1 LNHESTRIKP
11 EAIKDQRSKVKDQH
25 SAAAGCSRDSRPE
38 AGATNMSFSEKDKLK
53 ALAIVHIFE
62 TSKAFGDYG
71 ACVVLNDGAGVS
83 YGINQFTHRSG
94 SLLEVITAYFRN
106 GGTVGRAAIEEA
118 APLLRQKG
126 PGAIGELAGNARF
139 KKALKAA
146 ALTSEMRAAQHEIAE
161 RRYLR
166 PAVEAAEGSGFVLPL
181 SLAVIYDSINH
192 GSYARIRDRV
202 KISKKNYSTA
212 AEFEKAWIY
221 SYVKN
226 RDAWLESVPRLAVT
240 DYRTDFF
247 LAQIARGN
255 WTLELPVNV
264 HGVRLDAVSPESKVQ
279 SPKSEEGNPKSKIQ
293 NPKFEEVSAVE
304 PLNQPTETL
313 AIPQF
318 SPEILPESPENAHI
332 TAQPPDVFGEEEEA
346 KNGGDGEESRKVDA
360 GASSAGGPPALPGGI
375 LDRAGEVLDTAG
387 AKFDRVN
394 EVVSGIGQRKDA
406 AKSLWTTIGSTIW
419 QSIWAVVA
427 FIIGLPREVW
437 LTVAVIAGAFMLY
450 YLYRQIALG
459 KIREKQSQVP
469 MVPSPGS
476 LSSSLQNE
484 H

>member
-1 LNHESTRIKP
+1 
-11 EAIKDQRSKVKDQH
+11 
-25 SAAAGCSRDSRPE
+25 
-38 AGATNMSFSEKDKLK
+38 MSFTEKDKLK

-71 ACVVLNDGAGVS
+71 ACAVLNDGAGVS

-94 SLLEVITAYFRN
+94 SLLEVVTAYFRN
-106 GGTVGRAAIEEA
+106 GGTVGRTAIEEA
-118 APLLRQKG
+118 LPLLRQKG
-126 PGAIGELAGNARF
+126 PGAIGELAGNTRF

-161 RRYLR
+161 KRYLR

-202 KISKKNYSTA
+202 KISKKNYSSSL
-212 AEFEKAWIY
+212 EFEKAWIY

-226 RDAWLESVPRLAVT
+226 RDAWLESIPRLAVT

-255 WTLELPVNV
+255 WMLELPVNV
-264 HGVRLDAVSPESKVQ
+264 HGVKLAEVGPESKVQ

-293 NPKFEEVSAVE
+293 NPKSEAAAGSRRDSRQDAGARVSAVE
-304 PLNQPTETL
+304 PLNQPTQTL
-313 AIPQF
+313 AIPQN

-346 KNGGDGEESRKVDA
+346 RSEGEGEWSRKVDA
-360 GASSAGGPPALPGGI
+360 GASSAGEPPALPGGI
-375 LDRAGEVLDTAG
+375 LNRAEEVLDTAG
-387 AKFDRVN
+387 SKFDRVN
-394 EVVSGIGQRKDA
+394 EVVSGLGQRKDA

-419 QSIWAVVA
+419 QSIWAVIA

-459 KIREKQSQVP
+459 KIREKAEQ
-469 MVPSPGS
+469 GS
-476 LSSSLQNE
+476 S
-484 H
+484 

>member
-1 LNHESTRIKP
+1 
-11 EAIKDQRSKVKDQH
+11 
-25 SAAAGCSRDSRPE
+25 
-38 AGATNMSFSEKDKLK
+38 MSFSEKDKLK

-106 GGTVGRAAIEEA
+106 GGTIGRAAIEEA
-118 APLLRQKG
+118 LPLLRQKG
-126 PGAIGELAGNARF
+126 PGAIGELSGSARF

-146 ALTSEMRAAQHEIAE
+146 APTSEMRAAQHEIAE
-161 RRYLR
+161 KRYLR

-212 AEFEKAWIY
+212 VEFEKAWIY

-255 WTLELPVNV
+255 WPLELPVNV
-264 HGVRLDAVSPESKVQ
+264 HGVKLDQIESPKSQVSGPKVGDR
-279 SPKSEEGNPKSKIQ
+279 SENRIDLGLVEPGTRDSHIPNPKSEERGRVARETAAGPAAAVQ
-293 NPKFEEVSAVE
+293 QDSAVE
-304 PLNQPTETL
+304 PLNQPTKTL

-318 SPEILPESPENAHI
+318 PPEILPESPENAHT
-332 TAQPPDVFGEEEEA
+332 TAQPLNKEGE
-346 KNGGDGEESRKVDA
+346 NGRGGEGESE
-360 GASSAGGPPALPGGI
+360 GGL
-375 LDRAGEVLDTAG
+375 LNRAGEVIDTAG

-394 EVVSGIGQRKDA
+394 EVVSGLGQRKDA

-419 QSIWAVVA
+419 QSIWAVIA

-459 KIREKQSQVP
+459 KIRERAVR
-469 MVPSPGS
+469 G
-476 LSSSLQNE
+476 
-484 H
+484 

>member
-1 LNHESTRIKP
+1 
-11 EAIKDQRSKVKDQH
+11 
-25 SAAAGCSRDSRPE
+25 
-38 AGATNMSFSEKDKLK
+38 MSFSEKDKLK

-94 SLLEVITAYFRN
+94 SLLEVITAYFKN
-106 GGTVGRAAIEEA
+106 GGTIGRAAIEEA
-118 APLLRQKG
+118 LPLLRQKG

-146 ALTSEMRAAQHEIAE
+146 ALTSEMRAAQAAVAE
-161 RRYLR
+161 KRYLR

-202 KISKKNYSTA
+202 KISKKNYSSLL
-212 AEFEKAWIY
+212 EFEKAWIY

-226 RDAWLESVPRLAVT
+226 RDAWLESIPRLAVT

-255 WTLELPVNV
+255 WMLELPVNV
-264 HGVRLDAVSPESKVQ
+264 HGLKLERV
-279 SPKSEEGNPKSKIQ
+279 EGETGRQGDEGTGHTTPSAEAAATPPDLGGELKANPKSKIQ
-293 NPKFEEVSAVE
+293 NPKSEAAAGSHRDSRQDAGATDSAVE

-332 TAQPPDVFGEEEEA
+332 TAQPLNTEGEMGRWGEEEGENHPGAEA
-346 KNGGDGEESRKVDA
+346 PPLARHEGSSETGG
-360 GASSAGGPPALPGGI
+360 L
-375 LDRAGEVLDTAG
+375 LNRAGEVLDTAG
-387 AKFDRVN
+387 SKFDRVN

-419 QSIWAVVA
+419 QSIWAVIA

-437 LTVAVIAGAFMLY
+437 LTVAVIVGAFMLY

-459 KIREKQSQVP
+459 KIREKAEQAK
-469 MVPSPGS
+469 
-476 LSSSLQNE
+476 E
-484 H
+484 

>member
-1 LNHESTRIKP
+1 
-11 EAIKDQRSKVKDQH
+11 
-25 SAAAGCSRDSRPE
+25 
-38 AGATNMSFSEKDKLK
+38 MSFSEKDKLK

-106 GGTVGRAAIEEA
+106 GGTVGRVAIEEA
-118 APLLRQKG
+118 LPLLKQKG
-126 PGAIGELAGNARF
+126 PGAIGELAGNTRF

-212 AEFEKAWIY
+212 VEFEKAWIY

-255 WTLELPVNV
+255 WMLELPVNV
-264 HGVRLDAVSPESKVQ
+264 HGLKLERVEGEMGRQGEEEHKANPKSAIPNPQAQ
-279 SPKSEEGNPKSKIQ
+279 SADPKSEDADRDVRAPSK
-293 NPKFEEVSAVE
+293 VSAVE

-318 SPEILPESPENAHI
+318 SPEIPPESPENAHI

-346 KNGGDGEESRKVDA
+346 RSEGEEET
-360 GASSAGGPPALPGGI
+360 GGI
-375 LDRAGEVLDTAG
+375 LNRAGEVLDTAG
-387 AKFDRVN
+387 SKFDRVN

-419 QSIWAVVA
+419 QSIWAVIA
-427 FIIGLPREVW
+427 FVIGLPREVW

-459 KIREKQSQVP
+459 KIREKA
-469 MVPSPGS
+469 G
-476 LSSSLQNE
+476 L
-484 H
+484 

>member
-1 LNHESTRIKP
+1 
-11 EAIKDQRSKVKDQH
+11 
-25 SAAAGCSRDSRPE
+25 
-38 AGATNMSFSEKDKLK
+38 MSFSEKDKLK

-94 SLLEVITAYFRN
+94 SLLEVVTAYFRN
-106 GGTVGRAAIEEA
+106 GGTLGRAAIEEA
-118 APLLRQKG
+118 VPLLRQKG
-126 PGAIGELAGNARF
+126 PGAIGELAGDTRF

-161 RRYLR
+161 KRYLH

-202 KISKKNYSTA
+202 KISKKNYSSLL
-212 AEFEKAWIY
+212 EFEKAWIY

-255 WTLELPVNV
+255 WMLELPVNV
-264 HGVRLDAVSPESKVQ
+264 HGLKLSEVSGGQREVS
-279 SPKSEEGNPKSKIQ
+279 SEERGRVAHATAAGSAAVQ
-293 NPKFEEVSAVE
+293 EDSAVE
-304 PLNQPTETL
+304 PLDQPTETL
-313 AIPQF
+313 AIPQI
-318 SPEILPESPENAHI
+318 SPDTLPESPENAHI
-332 TAQPPDVFGEEEEA
+332 TAQPPDVFGGAGGEEE
-346 KNGGDGEESRKVDA
+346 KRSGGDEETA
-360 GASSAGGPPALPGGI
+360 GLNEKGGI
-375 LDRAGEVLDTAG
+375 LTRAGEVLDTAG
-387 AKFDRVN
+387 SKFDRVN
-394 EVVSGIGQRKDA
+394 EVVSGLGQRKDA
-406 AKSLWTTIGSTIW
+406 AKSLWTTVGSTIW
-419 QSIWAVVA
+419 QSVWAVIA

-450 YLYRQIALG
+450 YLYRQISLG
-459 KIREKQSQVP
+459 KIRETQSKV
-469 MVPSPGS
+469 
-476 LSSSLQNE
+476 
-484 H
+484 

>member
-1 LNHESTRIKP
+1 
-11 EAIKDQRSKVKDQH
+11 
-25 SAAAGCSRDSRPE
+25 
-38 AGATNMSFSEKDKLK
+38 MSFSEKDKLK

-71 ACVVLNDGAGVS
+71 ACAVLNDGAGVS

-94 SLLEVITAYFRN
+94 SLLEVVTAYFRN

-118 APLLRQKG
+118 VPLLKQKG
-126 PGAIGELAGNARF
+126 TGAIGELAGNTRF

-166 PAVEAAEGSGFVLPL
+166 PAVEAAGGSGFVLPL

-202 KISKKNYSTA
+202 KISKKNYSTGV
-212 AEFEKAWIY
+212 EFEKAWIY

-255 WTLELPVNV
+255 WMLELPVNV
-264 HGVRLDAVSPESKVQ
+264 HGVKLAGVGPESKVQ
-279 SPKSEEGNPKSKIQ
+279 SPKSEDADRDVRAPSKD
-293 NPKFEEVSAVE
+293 SAVE

-318 SPEILPESPENAHI
+318 SPDTLPESPENAHI
-332 TAQPPDVFGEEEEA
+332 TAQPLDAFGEEEEA
-346 KNGGDGEESRKVDA
+346 RSGGEEESENRKVDA
-360 GASSAGGPPALPGGI
+360 GASSAGRPPALPGGI
-375 LDRAGEVLDTAG
+375 LNRAGEVLDTAG

-419 QSIWAVVA
+419 QSVWAVIA
-427 FIIGLPREVW
+427 FIIGLPREIW

-450 YLYRQIALG
+450 YLYRQISLG
-459 KIREKQSQVP
+459 KIRERKSQV
-469 MVPSPGS
+469 S
-476 LSSSLQNE
+476 
-484 H
+484 